1 MITFGQ
7 RLPKGSQGTVNMREM
22 GFQEE
27 APAGQMP

>member
-7 RLPKGSQGTVNMREM
+7 RPKESQGTVNLREM

-27 APAGQMP
+27 ASAGQMP